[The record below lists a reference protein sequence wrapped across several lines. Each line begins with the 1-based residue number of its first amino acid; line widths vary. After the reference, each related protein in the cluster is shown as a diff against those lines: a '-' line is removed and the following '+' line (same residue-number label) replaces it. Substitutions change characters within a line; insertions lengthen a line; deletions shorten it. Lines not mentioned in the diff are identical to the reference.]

1 MDPELKE
8 MLDKIKQGIES
19 GKGDSAENKEA
30 VAKVNEELQKMS
42 DKFEAYQKSRTAVSV
57 PGVDPEKFSFAK
69 LAHAQSSR
77 DWSKAGYE
85 LEVINATKTAVES
98 QSVGTPAD
106 GGVTVPMEVSS
117 QIIDRVKR
125 RTVLMQLGA
134 TELPVSAGVGSYSLP
149 TANSGS
155 TAYWVA
161 ELNSI
166 TQNLLKFGDVRLNPY
181 KVAGL
186 SRISS
191 ELLRDSA
198 TSIEGFVQ
206 EDIAK
211 VLAREI
217 DKVGLVG
224 LGTTQPVGITN
235 TQNILTLT
243 NGDNGDETNWQL
255 ISALRLLLEM
265 EETDTNSLGL
275 VSSPAFFEKLRSQV
289 VAPFS
294 GATDGVPVFA
304 PMVSD
309 AALASALG
317 CKIGKTTLMPA
328 NKNKG
333 TGHNLTSAIMG
344 DFSNLVF
351 ATWGGLEIASSI
363 HGDNFTHDTVQIRAT
378 QRVDWGV
385 RNPKAF
391 AVATDVTTSLPVAV
405 QTVTLSSA
413 VADGTSGSA
422 TSTKITLTFDKAVTI
437 GASNVTITNGSVGK
451 ATKGTVT
458 NADEGANKVWEVAVS
473 AVTEGD
479 VFLSVSGVNGVLF
492 AGVPVAVAV
501 NKQE

>member
-1 MDPELKE
+1 MDTELKALLE
-8 MLDKIKQGIES
+8 QLKKNIES
-19 GKGDSAENKEA
+19 GQGESAETKEA
-30 VAKVNEELQKMS
+30 VAKINDELKRLS
-42 DKFEAYQKSRTAVSV
+42 DKVEAYQKSKMAISV
-57 PGVDPEKFSFAK
+57 PGVDAEKFSFAK
-69 LAHAQSSR
+69 LAHAQASG

-85 LEVINATKTAVES
+85 KDVILATKTVVEG
-98 QSVGTPAD
+98 QSVGTPAN
-106 GGVTVPMEVSS
+106 GGVMVPMEVSA
-117 QIIDRVKR
+117 QIIDRIKR
-125 RTVLMQLGA
+125 RVVLMKMGA
-134 TELPVSAGVGSYSLP
+134 QELPVSAGVGSYSLP

-166 TQNLLKFGDVRLNPY
+166 TQSLLQFGDVRLNPY

-198 TSIEGFVQ
+198 TSIEAFVQ

-211 VLAREI
+211 ALAREI

-224 LGTTQPVGITN
+224 LGTTQPVGIVN
-235 TQNILTLT
+235 TQNILTLAT
-243 NGDNGDETNWQL
+243 GDNGVETNWQL

-265 EETDTNSLGL
+265 EETDSENLGL

-289 VAPFS
+289 VSPFN

-328 NKNKG
+328 NKTKG
-333 TGHNLTSAIMG
+333 TGHNLTSAVMG

-351 ATWGGLEIASSI
+351 ATWGGMEIASSI

-385 RNPKAF
+385 RDPKGF
-391 AVATDVTTSLPVAV
+391 AVVTDATTSLPVAV
-405 QTVTLSSA
+405 ETVALSSA
-413 VADGTSGSA
+413 VADGASGA
-422 TSTKITLTFDKAVTI
+422 TDSTKITLTFNKAVSLA
-437 GASNVTITNGSVGK
+437 ASNVTITNGSVGK
-451 ATKGTVT
+451 ATKGALT
-458 NADEGANKVWEVAVS
+458 NADEGVNKVWEIAVS

-479 VFLSVSGVNGVLF
+479 VFLSVGGVNGVLF
-492 AGVPVAVAV
+492 TGVPVAVAV
-501 NKQE
+501 NSD